1 MIDNI
6 LLITPIN
13 AMPPTIQSCHPEDP
27 EDGSF
32 KEFIWSL
39 TKRRERRGL
48 LVLICWYVAGLDWM
62 DTEKGSWSSHIWED
76 CCVEFSEL
84 DSNQPP
90 TLSYHQRYSGET
102 QTFLYTQA
110 SSVQLKGETPIRSLS
125 RLTMKLPS
133 LAQPSPTLVKKCWE
147 WK

>member
-1 MIDNI
+1 MINNI

-76 CCVEFSEL
+76 CCLEFSEL
-84 DSNQPP
+84 DSNQPYP
-90 TLSYHQRYSGET
+90 IISVT
-102 QTFLYTQA
+102 QERLRH
-110 SSVQLKGETPIRSLS
+110 SSTPRPPQLKGETPIRSLS